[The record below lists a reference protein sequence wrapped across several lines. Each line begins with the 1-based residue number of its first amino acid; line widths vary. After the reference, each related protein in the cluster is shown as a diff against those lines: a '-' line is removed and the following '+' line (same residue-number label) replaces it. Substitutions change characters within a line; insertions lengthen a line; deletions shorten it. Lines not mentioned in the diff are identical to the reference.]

1 MYKRKD
7 FIIAHKSVFPISFH
21 DTDAMGVVWH
31 GNYIKFFE
39 LAREAL
45 FNALGYDYKSMKEDN
60 IIYPIT
66 ECSCKYRK
74 PLFVTD
80 KTISVLCMLTEFDG
94 KIEINYEVY
103 GGECKTLCAY
113 GKTQQV
119 AVNTKNNDIQICT
132 PCNLVKAIL
141 EYEKKNGKNY

>member
-7 FIIAHKSVFPISFH
+7 YIIAHKSVFPISFH

-39 LAREAL
+39 LAREA
-45 FNALGYDYKSMKEDN
+45 FFHALGYDYSNMKEEN

-66 ECSCKYRK
+66 ECNCKYRK

-80 KTISVLCMLTEFDG
+80 KTISVLCMLTEYDG

-103 GGECKTLCAY
+103 GAQSKTLCAY

-119 AVNTKNNDIQICT
+119 AVDVLTMQVQICT
-132 PCNLVKAIL
+132 PLKLVKAIE
-141 EYEKKNGKNY
+141 EYKKKNGRNY